1 MSLLH
6 KPDWEETKQ
15 RYLSWWHGEYFG
27 RCGLSVIAPKESKHR
42 VPPPT
47 APDDPVAR
55 WTDLSYIAAANEW
68 EHAHH
73 FFGGEAFP
81 GWHGGY
87 PGHTSVWAFLGCPIT
102 LDACDGVGVAGIER
116 RRLGH
121 HHACGFRRKAVGGNS
136 PWSY

>member
-1 MSLLH
+1 M
-6 KPDWEETKQ
+6 
-15 RYLSWWHGEYFG
+15 
-27 RCGLSVIAPKESKHR
+27 
-42 VPPPT
+42 PPPT

-87 PGHTSVWAFLGCPIT
+87 PGHASVPAFLGCPIT
-102 LDACDGVGVAGIER
+102 LDHATGWASPVLNDDDWDITTLRIQKEGQLVGDSGGVTEDRGAGFGGEVHSQH
-116 RRLGH
+116 RRL
-121 HHACGFRRKAVGGNS
+121 RRVRG
-136 PWSY
+136 